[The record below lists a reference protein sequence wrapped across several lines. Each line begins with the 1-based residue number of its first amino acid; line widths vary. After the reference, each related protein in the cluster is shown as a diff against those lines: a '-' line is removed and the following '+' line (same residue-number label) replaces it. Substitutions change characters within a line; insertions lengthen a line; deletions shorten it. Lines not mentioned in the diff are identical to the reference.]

1 MTILDRILEAQDLL
15 GKTREDAQSPEEKE
29 LFHLAIDALWFIWT
43 NGQSGEFE
51 DYRKDVQSEA
61 PARVVA
67 AFKTRDEA
75 DAWLS
80 ATPKPPDLAYVLIAD
95 EYHIVMYSRERN
107 IRALAPH
114 PTLEFYIE
122 EITKDGFP
130 VAEAAF
136 NTRDEADAWFKSEA
150 EPPAQTVIQIG
161 GEHYLAAYY
170 RNINHR
176 AFFPF
181 SIVEHRRKRGRNKSG
196 E

>member
-1 MTILDRILEAQDLL
+1 MTIFDQIIEAQELL
-15 GKTREDAQSPEEKE
+15 GKSREHARTPEEKE
-29 LFHLAIDALWFIWT
+29 LFLLAIDALWFIWT
-43 NGQSGEFE
+43 NGQADEFA
-51 DYRKDVQSEA
+51 DYRKDAQSEG

-80 ATPKPPDLAYVLIAD
+80 ANPQPPDLAYVLIAD

-114 PTLEFYIE
+114 PTLEFHIE
-122 EITKDGFP
+122 ELTRDGLP
-130 VAEAAF
+130 PAVATF
-136 NTRDEADAWFKSEA
+136 NTREEADAWFNGQS

-170 RNINHR
+170 RNIHHR
-176 AFFPF
+176 ALFPF
-181 SIVEHRRKRGRNKSG
+181 SIVERRKKGKKDG
-196 E
+196 PGK